1 MANIARD
8 ITKFSSKKAIDELFK
23 KARRVIAHPGLHILI
38 APKTA
43 EFGRILIIASRKTG
57 NAPERNKIRRRL
69 KSIFY
74 EERLYEKGL
83 DCIVIVKKDG
93 IAIPFAGLKDL
104 LLKAFPLS

>member
-23 KARRVIAHPGLHILI
+23 KARRVIKHPGLHILI
-38 APKTA
+38 APKT
-43 EFGRILIIASRKTG
+43 ESFGRILIIASRKTG

-74 EERLYEKGL
+74 ETKLYERDL
-83 DCIVIVKKDG
+83 DCIVIVKKEG
-93 IAIPFAGLKDL
+93 TAMPFAELKEL
-104 LLKAFPLS
+104 LLKAFAL

>member
-23 KARRVIAHPGLHILI
+23 KARRVIKHSGLHILI
-38 APKTA
+38 APKT
-43 EFGRILIIASRKTG
+43 ESFGRILIIASRKTG

-74 EERLYEKGL
+74 EEKLYEKDL
-83 DCIVIVKKDG
+83 DCIVIVKREG
-93 IAIPFAGLKDL
+93 TALPFVELKEL
-104 LLKAFPLS
+104 LLKAFSL